1 MSNVV
6 IEELS
11 DFEDEAS
18 PEKQYFDNSF
28 MKDDLGIAKF
38 TDILQNKL
46 CDLDLQPR
54 HIRARSI
61 LSQSVARPADSGT
74 TSPFVNKV
82 QPALSF
88 ISASTAASKVQISN
102 LFRAQIKDLSENG

>member
-38 TDILQNKL
+38 TDILQKKL
-46 CDLDLQPR
+46 CDLD
-54 HIRARSI
+54 
-61 LSQSVARPADSGT
+61 
-74 TSPFVNKV
+74 
-82 QPALSF
+82 
-88 ISASTAASKVQISN
+88 
-102 LFRAQIKDLSENG
+102 